1 MLKKTNFDFIGKRK
15 IWYIIALVFI
25 IPGVVSMIFQGFN
38 QGLEFTG
45 GNIMHV
51 QFAEA
56 VDQGQLR
63 EIVSSYVSHSPN
75 IQSMENNQFYIRTVE
90 MQEEESRNMTAEI
103 EEKLG
108 SMQILRS
115 ELIGPVVG
123 KELVRNAQI
132 SVVIALIGILLYVTL
147 RFRFNFAL
155 AAVLTLVHDVLVTMG
170 IFSLLRLEID
180 GSFIAAILTIVG
192 YSVNNV
198 VVIFDRVRENSRA
211 SGRQEFQSLVN
222 TSINQTLSRSINTVL
237 AVVVLLLSLIILG
250 GETTRILT
258 FGILIGV
265 IAGLFS
271 SVTMA
276 GSFVVDIDKFGGN
289 PKTAK
294 AR

>member
-1 MLKKTNFDFIGKRK
+1 MLKKTNFDFIGRRK

-25 IPGVVSMIFQGFN
+25 IPGLVSIIIQGFN

-45 GNIMHV
+45 GNIMQV
-51 QFAEA
+51 EFSEA

-63 EIVSSYVSHSPN
+63 DIVSSYVSHSPN
-75 IQSMENNQFYIRTVE
+75 IQSMENNQFYIRTDA
-90 MQEEESRNMTAEI
+90 MGDEESRNMTAEI

-108 SMQILRS
+108 AMTVMYS
-115 ELIGPVVG
+115 ELIGPIVG

-155 AAVLTLVHDVLVTMG
+155 AAVLTLINDVLVTMG

-211 SGRQEFQSLVN
+211 SGRQEFKTMVN
-222 TSINQTLSRSINTVL
+222 TSINQTLARSINTVF
-237 AVVVLLLSLIILG
+237 AVVVLLLSLIIIG
-250 GETTRILT
+250 GETTRTLT
-258 FGILIGV
+258 FGILVGV
-265 IAGLFS
+265 LAGLFS

-276 GSFVVDIDKFGGN
+276 GSFVVDIDRIGSN